1 METKRRGIRRWFG
14 ITNTFPLAALAAFV
28 TLAVVAVALGMPS
41 EAHADHGGVYAVCP
55 DPIEEGNTGSIG
67 VRRSGHKIKSAFFF
81 TDNRYHTAD
90 GDDYVEYHGF
100 KVQSSGGES
109 TLRAP
114 IVTKE
119 DTLPEHDETFAIG
132 FWDDDVWHHCVVTIE
147 DDDAPEIVH
156 VSIASS
162 PVDQYAYHNGDAI
175 DIAVDFDQKVDAGAD
190 ANLALYLG
198 DEDDS
203 VWRGASYEA
212 GSGTRSLIFRYR
224 VQPEDFDGDGLRVA
238 AAATGDDRSPAYGFG
253 GDIFA
258 EGTDVPVEYGHE
270 GVTGGWKQKVDG
282 RPYVQETQIISSPSD
297 GWTAY
302 RANEV
307 IEVLMRFDTDVVVD
321 GDVSVELHLGVV
333 DYNWD
338 GVIREAGYLRGSGT
352 DTLIFGY
359 TVRPG
364 DMDAEGVGIVLGTEE
379 SGFAGGGTIKAKGT
393 DVERNPYYL
402 GTGHQAEHKVDSSS
416 PSVSSIRFTSRPANG
431 DAYADGESIAVE
443 VTFDER
449 VAHKG
454 ALHLNLDIGGVAR
467 QATAEASPSL
477 TYGYS
482 SVFHYVVQDGD
493 TDIDGVG
500 ISANSLRAE
509 GAGVYDSAGNT
520 ADLGHPVV
528 PADPGQ
534 KVATH

>member
-1 METKRRGIRRWFG
+1 MQGKKRDFRRWFG
-14 ITNTFPLAALAAFV
+14 ITNVFPLAALAAFV

-81 TDNRYHTAD
+81 TDHRYHTAD

-147 DDDAPEIVH
+147 DDDAPEIIS
-156 VSIASS
+156 VSIASQ
-162 PVDQYAYHNGDAI
+162 PLDRYAYHNGDAI

-203 VWRGASYEA
+203 TWRGAGYEA
-212 GSGTRSLIFRYR
+212 GSGTRSLIFRYL
-224 VQPEDFDGDGLRVA
+224 VQPEDFDGDGIRVA

-258 EGTDVPVEYGHE
+258 EGTDVPVEYGHT

-282 RPYVQETQIISSPSD
+282 RPYVQEAQIISSPSD

-302 RANEV
+302 HANEV
-307 IEVLMRFDTDVVVD
+307 IEVSMRFDTDVVVD

-352 DTLIFGY
+352 DTLVFGY

-364 DMDAEGVGIVLGTEE
+364 DMDAEGVGIVLGSEE

-402 GTGHQAEHKVDSSS
+402 GTGHQAKHKVDAS
-416 PSVSSIRFTSRPANG
+416 PPAVSSIRFTSRPANG
-431 DAYADGESIAVE
+431 DAYAAGEEITVE

-449 VAHKG
+449 VVRKG
-454 ALHLNLDIGGVAR
+454 VLSLELDIGGVAR
-467 QATAEASPSL
+467 QATVEASATL
-477 TYGYS
+477 TFVDS
-482 SVFHYVVQDGD
+482 SVFRYVVQGGD
-493 TDIDGVG
+493 TDMDGIG
-500 ISANSLRAE
+500 ISANSLSAS
-509 GAGVYDSAGNT
+509 GGGVYDSAGN
-520 ADLGHPVV
+520 AANLGHPVV
-528 PADPGQ
+528 VADSSQ
-534 KVATH
+534 RVATG